1 MPCHPLCAPRAAS
14 HPHQTCI
21 PPHNHLLDTYE
32 VHMHM
37 PRTTPSGQ
45 PASAPVTCNE
55 MIHVTYR
62 NFIWLQGQRTSG
74 DPQWVGAGGL
84 ARCAHMRHPR
94 RQEAFPAQAGRLPA
108 APASLPH
115 SCPPA
120 TGSFSPLSLR
130 AEGDRSKFPNGA
142 SVTKATAAEAAAKF
156 RSAG

>member
-1 MPCHPLCAPRAAS
+1 
-14 HPHQTCI
+14 
-21 PPHNHLLDTYE
+21 
-32 VHMHM
+32 MHM
-37 PRTTPSGQ
+37 PRTTTLRPSSICSSYVQ
-45 PASAPVTCNE
+45 RK
-55 MIHVTYR
+55 HVIYH
-62 NFIWLQGQRTSG
+62 NFIWLEGRRTSG

-94 RQEAFPAQAGRLPA
+94 RQEAFPAQASRLPA
-108 APASLPH
+108 APASLAH

-142 SVTKATAAEAAAKF
+142 SVTKATAAEAAAKI